1 MRFFGGLYLHLGKVE
16 QDWNSPYGPRRH
28 ISSPTL
34 QPGQTGPLALAGA
47 CAVAAPA
54 ETLSDLSSAD
64 AGCVIARPLLS
75 QGATTPST
83 INSCRK
89 DERRPATVNIAT
101 LRLAL
106 VSAT

>member
-47 CAVAAPA
+47 CAATPA
-54 ETLSDLSSAD
+54 EALSDLSSED
-64 AGCVIARPLLS
+64 AGCVIARPLSS
-75 QGATTPST
+75 QGATKPSS